1 MFGWTG
7 RVLDIDLTSSQ
18 VHDLPL
24 DKNLALTFLGGRG
37 LNSKILFDRV
47 RPGTDP
53 LGPDNVYCV
62 APGPLSGT
70 VLGMSSRVE
79 VSTLSPYSGILGDG
93 NAGER
98 FATVM
103 KRARADQIIIT
114 GQAAAPRY
122 LLVTPDNAELL
133 DASDLWGKGT
143 WETTDL
149 LLARHGKAA
158 SVACI
163 GQGGENLVRF
173 ASTIVDKYASAARG
187 SGAVLGA
194 KRLKAIVV
202 VGNHQVQLADP
213 ETFKELARL
222 DREFFA
228 KDEFQQ
234 TVASKY
240 GSHYGMIN
248 WRPGFRNYTKY
259 LEPGEVPAELRPEAW
274 KKFETGRTGC
284 GNCSVRCKNVYEI
297 PSGPRRGERGEA
309 LEYESIFCMGTNCG
323 VTDPV
328 AIMEMSNL
336 GDIYGLDVIPLG
348 NTMALAKDL
357 FNRGLLT
364 PETTGGLDL
373 SWDNVADQ
381 LELVH
386 RTALREGFG
395 NLLAEGMLS
404 MAKLLGPEAMR
415 YCYHVKGLSR
425 GPYPAGLFA
434 LAHATSTRGAD
445 HLRGRS
451 WAYGENDPE
460 LYPRLQASG
469 AMQADMD
476 DPVQAIILSERVCT
490 LADTVG
496 RCKGAVNSWANALP
510 LAWKEPLFT
519 GLARLLTAATGETF
533 TEESLIRA
541 SDRIYT
547 LEKAFNARQ
556 GITSVDDA
564 LPLNPDHY
572 SPEDM
577 DRERAK
583 HRALL
588 DRYYR
593 LQGQDPATGLPTREH
608 MTSLG
613 LDEEGRRLHDEG
625 PYPRW
630 TGPTLWPLDSYPHG
644 GRRS

>member
-541 SDRIYT
+541 ADRIYT

-572 SPEDM
+572 SPEAM

>member
-7 RVLDIDLTSSQ
+7 RILEIDLTTRTVRAETLSR
-18 VHDLPL
+18 DM
-24 DKNLALTFLGGRG
+24 AMAFLGGRG
-37 LNSKILFDRV
+37 LNSKILFDRIA
-47 RPGTDP
+47 PGLDP
-53 LGPDNVYCV
+53 LSPDNVYCI

-70 VLGMSSRVE
+70 ALGMTSRME

-114 GQAAAPRY
+114 GRADTPCY
-122 LLVTPDNAELL
+122 LLVTPNSAELL
-133 DASDLWGKGT
+133 DATSLWGKGS

-187 SGAVLGA
+187 SGAVLGS
-194 KRLKAIVV
+194 KKLKAIVV
-202 VGNHQVQLADP
+202 AGNHNVTLADP
-213 ETFKELARL
+213 ETFKELARQ

-228 KDEFQQ
+228 KDQFQQ
-234 TVASKY
+234 TVATRY

-248 WRPGFRNYTKY
+248 WRPGFRNYSKY
-259 LEPGEVPAELRPEAW
+259 LEPGEIPPELRPEAW
-274 KKFETGRTGC
+274 KQFETGRTGC

-297 PSGPRRGERGEA
+297 PSGSRKGEHGEA

-357 FNRGLLT
+357 FARGILT
-364 PETTGGLDL
+364 REMTGGLDL

-386 RTALREGFG
+386 LTALRQGFG
-395 NLLAEGMLS
+395 NVLAEGLLS
-404 MAKLLGPEAMR
+404 MATIIGPEAMQ

-451 WAYGENDPE
+451 WAFGENDPE

-469 AMQADMD
+469 AMHADMN
-476 DPVQAIILSERVCT
+476 DPVQAVILSERVCT

-510 LAWKEPLFT
+510 LAWKEPLFG

-533 TEESLIRA
+533 TEDSLIQA
-541 SDRIYT
+541 ADRIYT
-547 LEKAFNARQ
+547 LEKAFNTRQ
-556 GITSVDDA
+556 GITSSHDA
-564 LPLNPDHY
+564 IPLNPDHY
-572 SPEDM
+572 SPADM
-577 DRERAK
+577 ERERAK
-583 HRALL
+583 HRELL
-588 DRYYR
+588 RRYYA
-593 LQGQDPATGLPTREH
+593 LHGQDLDTGIPTRER
-608 MTSLG
+608 MESLG
-613 LDEEGRRLHDEG
+613 LTDEGRRLHEEG
-625 PYPRW
+625 PYPEWSGPVRW
-630 TGPTLWPLDSYPHG
+630 NLDTYPHG
-644 GRRS
+644 GQRA

>member
-1 MFGWTG
+1 MHAWTG
-7 RVLDIDLTSSQ
+7 RIIDIDLTADL
-18 VHDLPL
+18 VHGRELSRD
-24 DKNLALTFLGGRG
+24 LALAFLGGRG
-37 LNSKILFDRV
+37 LNSKVLFDRIA
-47 RPGTDP
+47 PGLDP
-53 LGPDNVYCV
+53 LSPGNIYCI

-70 VLGMSSRVE
+70 ILGMTSRME

-98 FATVM
+98 FATIM

-114 GQAAAPRY
+114 GRASRPCY
-122 LLVTPDNAELL
+122 LLVTPETAELH
-133 DASDLWGKGT
+133 DATGLWGKGA

-149 LLARHGKAA
+149 LLAKHGQKA

-163 GQGGENLVRF
+163 GQAGENLVRF

-187 SGAVLGA
+187 SGAVLGS
-194 KRLKAIVV
+194 KNVKAIVV
-202 VGNHQVQLADP
+202 VGNHAVSLADP
-213 ETFKELARL
+213 VTFKELAGL

-234 TVASKY
+234 NVASKY
-240 GSHYGMIN
+240 GSHHGMSD
-248 WRPGFRNYTKY
+248 WRPGFRNYAKY
-259 LEPGEVPAELRPEAW
+259 LEPGEVPPELRPEAW
-274 KKFETGRTGC
+274 KKYEIGRTGC

-297 PSGPRRGERGEA
+297 PDGPRKGEHGEA

-323 VTDPV
+323 VCDPV

-357 FNRGLLT
+357 FARGILT
-364 PETTGGLDL
+364 REQTGGLDL
-373 SWDNVADQ
+373 SWENIEDQ
-381 LELVH
+381 VELVH
-386 RTALREGFG
+386 LTALREGFG
-395 NLLAEGMLS
+395 NILAEGMLS
-404 MAKLLGPEAMR
+404 MAKILDPKAMQ

-460 LYPRLQASG
+460 LYPKLQASG
-469 AMQADMD
+469 ALHADMD

-490 LADTVG
+490 LADSVG

-510 LAWKEPLFT
+510 LAWKYPLFE
-519 GLARLLTAATGETF
+519 GLARLLNAATGEVF
-533 TEESLIRA
+533 TEANLIEA
-541 SDRIYT
+541 ADRIYT

-556 GITSVDDA
+556 GITSAHDSI
-564 LPLNPDHY
+564 PLNPDHH
-572 SPEDM
+572 SPEEM
-577 DRERAK
+577 ERERAR

-588 DRYYR
+588 GRYYT
-593 LQGQDPATGLPTREH
+593 LQGQDTQTGVPTEKRMQE
-608 MTSLG
+608 LG
-613 LDEEGRRLHDEG
+613 LAREGARLHDEG
-625 PYPRW
+625 PYPEW
-630 TGPTLWPLDSYPHG
+630 TGPTLWPLAAYPHG
-644 GRRS
+644 GKRA

>member
-1 MFGWTG
+1 M
-7 RVLDIDLTSSQ
+7 
-18 VHDLPL
+18 
-24 DKNLALTFLGGRG
+24 
-37 LNSKILFDRV
+37 
-47 RPGTDP
+47 
-53 LGPDNVYCV
+53 
-62 APGPLSGT
+62 
-70 VLGMSSRVE
+70 
-79 VSTLSPYSGILGDG
+79 
-93 NAGER
+93 
-98 FATVM
+98 
-103 KRARADQIIIT
+103 
-114 GQAAAPRY
+114 
-122 LLVTPDNAELL
+122 
-133 DASDLWGKGT
+133 
-143 WETTDL
+143 
-149 LLARHGKAA
+149 
-158 SVACI
+158 
-163 GQGGENLVRF
+163 
-173 ASTIVDKYASAARG
+173 
-187 SGAVLGA
+187 
-194 KRLKAIVV
+194 V

-541 SDRIYT
+541 ADRIYT

-572 SPEDM
+572 SPEAM

>member
-1 MFGWTG
+1 MDGWTG
-7 RVLDIDLTSSQ
+7 RTIDIDLTAMT
-18 VHDLPL
+18 VRTPPL
-24 DKNLALTFLGGRG
+24 DRDLALSFLGGRG
-37 LNSKILFDRV
+37 LNSKTLFDRI
-47 RPGTDP
+47 PLGIDP
-53 LGPDNVYCV
+53 LAPENVCCI

-70 VLGMSSRVE
+70 ILGMTSRME

-98 FATVM
+98 FASVM

-114 GQAAAPRY
+114 GRAASPRY
-122 LLVTPDNAELL
+122 LLVTPDSAELL
-133 DASDLWGKGT
+133 DARDLWGKDT
-143 WETTDL
+143 WQTTDL
-149 LLARHGKAA
+149 LLARHGAKA

-163 GQGGENLVRF
+163 GQAGENLVRF

-187 SGAVLGA
+187 SGAVLGS
-194 KRLKAIVV
+194 KNLKAVV
-202 VGNHQVQLADP
+202 VLGDHRVTLADP

-222 DREFFA
+222 DREYFA
-228 KDEFQQ
+228 KDEFQRN
-234 TVASKY
+234 VASRY
-240 GSHYGMIN
+240 GSHHGVVN
-248 WRPGFRNYTKY
+248 WRPGFRNYKKY
-259 LEPGEVPAELRPEAW
+259 LEPGEIPKQLRPEAW
-274 KKFETGRTGC
+274 KEFEIGRTGC
-284 GNCSVRCKNVYEI
+284 GNCPVRCKNVYEI
-297 PSGPRRGERGEA
+297 PSGARKGEHGEA

-348 NTMALAKDL
+348 NAMALAKDL
-357 FNRGLLT
+357 FARGILT
-364 PETTGGLDL
+364 RERTGGLDL

-381 LELVH
+381 VELVH
-386 RTALREGFG
+386 LTALREGFG

-404 MAKLLGPEAMR
+404 MAKIIGPEALP

-434 LAHATSTRGAD
+434 LAHATSPRGAD

-451 WAYGENDPE
+451 WAYGENDPS

-469 AMQADMD
+469 AMHADMD

-490 LADTVG
+490 LADSVG

-510 LAWKEPLFT
+510 LAWKYPLFD
-519 GLARLLTAATGETF
+519 GLARVLNAATGETF
-533 TEESLIRA
+533 TEADLIDA
-541 SDRIYT
+541 ADRIYT

-556 GITSVDDA
+556 GITSIHDA
-564 LPLNPDHY
+564 IPLSPDHY
-572 SPEDM
+572 SPEEM

-583 HRALL
+583 HRDLL

-593 LQGQDPATGLPTREH
+593 LQGQDARTGIPTRQRMEH
-608 MTSLG
+608 LG
-613 LDEEGRRLHDEG
+613 LVTEAHRLHEEG
-625 PYPRW
+625 PYPEW
-630 TGPTLWPLDSYPHG
+630 TGPPLRPLDEYPCG
-644 GRRS
+644 GKRA

>member
-122 LLVTPDNAELL
+122 LLVTPDSAELL

-234 TVASKY
+234 TVATKY

-364 PETTGGLDL
+364 PEMTGGLDL

-460 LYPRLQASG
+460 LYPKLQASG

-541 SDRIYT
+541 ADRIYT

-556 GITSVDDA
+556 GITSIDDA
-564 LPLNPDHY
+564 LPLNPDHH

-583 HRALL
+583 HHALL

>member
-1 MFGWTG
+1 MHGWTG
-7 RVLDIDLTSSQ
+7 RILDIDLTTSALRTES
-18 VHDLPL
+18 LSRE
-24 DKNLALTFLGGRG
+24 LAQSFLGGRG

-47 RPGTDP
+47 APGLDP
-53 LGPDNVYCV
+53 LSPDNVYCI

-70 VLGMSSRVE
+70 VLGMTSRME

-103 KRARADQIIIT
+103 KRARADQLIVT
-114 GQAAAPRY
+114 GRAARPCY
-122 LLVTPDNAELL
+122 LLITPETAELH
-133 DASDLWGKGT
+133 DASNLWGKGA

-149 LLARHGKAA
+149 LLAKHGQHA

-163 GQGGENLVRF
+163 GQAGENLVRF

-187 SGAVLGA
+187 SGAVLGS
-194 KRLKAIVV
+194 KNLKAIVV
-202 VGNHQVQLADP
+202 VGNHSVTLADP

-234 TVASKY
+234 NVATRY

-259 LEPGEVPAELRPEAW
+259 LEPGEVPPALRPEAW
-274 KKFETGRTGC
+274 KKYEIGRTGC

-297 PSGPRRGERGEA
+297 PTGARKGEHGEA

-336 GDIYGLDVIPLG
+336 GDIYGLDVLPLG

-357 FNRGLLT
+357 FARGILT
-364 PETTGGLDL
+364 RERTGGLDL

-381 LELVH
+381 VELVH
-386 RTALREGFG
+386 LTALREGFG
-395 NLLAEGMLS
+395 NVLAEGLLS
-404 MAKLLGPEAMR
+404 MAKILGPEAMR

-451 WAYGENDPE
+451 WAYGENDPD
-460 LYPRLQASG
+460 LYPKLQASN
-469 AMQADMD
+469 AMHADMD

-490 LADTVG
+490 LADSVG

-510 LAWKEPLFT
+510 LAWKDPLFG
-519 GLARLLTAATGETF
+519 GLARLLTAATGESF
-533 TEESLIRA
+533 TEASLIEA
-541 SDRIYT
+541 ADRIYT

-556 GITSVDDA
+556 GITSAHDSI
-564 LPLNPDHY
+564 PLNPDLHTA
-572 SPEDM
+572 EEM
-577 DRERAK
+577 EQERTK

-588 DRYYR
+588 DRYYH
-593 LQGQDPATGLPTREH
+593 LQGQDRETGIPMRER
-608 MTSLG
+608 MEALG
-613 LDEEGRRLHDEG
+613 LGDEGARLHDEG
-625 PYPRW
+625 PYPEW
-630 TGPTLWPLDSYPHG
+630 TGPVLWPLDAYPHG
-644 GRRS
+644 GQRS

>member
-1 MFGWTG
+1 MHGWTG
-7 RVLDIDLTSSQ
+7 RILDIDLTANT
-18 VHDLPL
+18 VHTRELSRD
-24 DKNLALTFLGGRG
+24 LALAFLGGRG
-37 LNSKILFDRV
+37 LNSKVLFDRIA
-47 RPGTDP
+47 PGLDP
-53 LGPDNVYCV
+53 LSPANVYCI

-70 VLGMSSRVE
+70 VLGMTSRME

-114 GQAAAPRY
+114 GRAERPCY
-122 LLVTPDNAELL
+122 LLVTPDAAELH
-133 DASDLWGKGT
+133 DARDLWGKGA

-149 LLARHGKAA
+149 LLARHGAKA

-187 SGAVLGA
+187 SGAVLGS
-194 KRLKAIVV
+194 KNLKAIVV
-202 VGNHQVQLADP
+202 AGNHAVTLADP

-234 TVASKY
+234 TVASRY
-240 GSHYGMIN
+240 GSHHGMVD
-248 WRPGFRNYTKY
+248 WRPGFRNYAKY
-259 LEPGEVPAELRPEAW
+259 LEPEDVPQQFRPEAW
-274 KKFETGRTGC
+274 KRYEIGRTGC

-297 PSGPRRGERGEA
+297 PSGPRKGEHGEA

-357 FNRGLLT
+357 FARGILT
-364 PETTGGLDL
+364 REMTGGLDL
-373 SWDNVADQ
+373 SWDNVQDQ
-381 LELVH
+381 VELVH
-386 RTALREGFG
+386 LTALREGFG

-404 MAKLLGPEAMR
+404 MATIIGPEALQ

-451 WAYGENDPE
+451 WAFGENDPE
-460 LYPRLQASG
+460 LFPKLQASG
-469 AMQADMD
+469 AMHADMN

-510 LAWKEPLFT
+510 LAWKDPLFG
-519 GLARLLTAATGETF
+519 GLASLLTAATGERF
-533 TEESLIRA
+533 SEASLIEA
-541 SDRIYT
+541 ADRIYT

-556 GITSVDDA
+556 GITSLHDSI
-564 LPLNPDHY
+564 PLNPDHF

-577 DRERAK
+577 ERERRK
-583 HRALL
+583 HHALL
-588 DRYYR
+588 RRYYEAH
-593 LQGQDPATGLPTREH
+593 GQDLDTGIPTLQRMEE
-608 MTSLG
+608 LG
-613 LDEEGRRLHDEG
+613 LAEEGRRLHGEG
-625 PYPRW
+625 PYPAW
-630 TGPTLWPLDSYPHG
+630 HGPALWALDSYPHG
-644 GRRS
+644 GQRS

>member
-1 MFGWTG
+1 MHGWTG
-7 RVLDIDLTSSQ
+7 RIIDIDLTAGAILNR
-18 VHDLPL
+18 VLPRDL
-24 DKNLALTFLGGRG
+24 AMAFLGGRG
-37 LNSKILFDRV
+37 LNSKVLFDRV
-47 RPGTDP
+47 APGLDP
-53 LGPDNVYCV
+53 LSPGNVYCV

-70 VLGMSSRVE
+70 VLGMTSRME

-103 KRARADQIIIT
+103 KRARADQIIVT
-114 GQAAAPRY
+114 GRAAKPCY
-122 LLVTPDNAELL
+122 LLVTPETAELH
-133 DASDLWGKGT
+133 DASNLWGKGA

-149 LLARHGKAA
+149 LLARHGTKS

-187 SGAVLGA
+187 SGAVLGS
-194 KRLKAIVV
+194 KNLKAIVV
-202 VGNHQVQLADP
+202 VGNHNVSLADP

-228 KDEFQQ
+228 RDEFQQ
-234 TVASKY
+234 SVATKY
-240 GSHYGMIN
+240 GSHHGMIN
-248 WRPGFRNYTKY
+248 WRPGFRNYSKY
-259 LEPGEVPAELRPEAW
+259 LEPGEVPPGLRPEAW
-274 KKFETGRTGC
+274 KRFETGRTGC

-297 PSGPRRGERGEA
+297 PSGARKGERGEA

-357 FNRGLLT
+357 FARGILT
-364 PETTGGLDL
+364 RELTGGLDL
-373 SWDNVADQ
+373 SWENAVDQ
-381 LELVH
+381 VELVH
-386 RTALREGFG
+386 LTALREGFG
-395 NLLAEGMLS
+395 NILAEGMLS
-404 MAKLLGPEAMR
+404 MAKIIGPQALQ

-451 WAYGENDPE
+451 WAYGENDPD
-460 LYPRLQASG
+460 LYPKLQASG
-469 AMQADMD
+469 AMHADMN

-490 LADTVG
+490 LADSVG

-510 LAWKEPLFT
+510 LAWKEPLFG
-519 GLARLLTAATGETF
+519 GLAHLLTAATGEPF
-533 TEESLIRA
+533 DEASLIEA
-541 SDRIYT
+541 ADRIYT

-556 GITSVDDA
+556 GIVSAHDA
-564 LPLNPDHY
+564 IPLNPDHFT
-572 SPEDM
+572 PEEM
-577 DRERAK
+577 EAERAK
-583 HRALL
+583 HRTLL

-593 LQGQDPATGLPTREH
+593 LQGQDPTTGVPTRARMEA
-608 MTSLG
+608 LG
-613 LDEEGRRLHDEG
+613 LAAEGARLHDEG
-625 PYPRW
+625 PYPEW
-630 TGPTLWPLDSYPHG
+630 QGPALWPLDSYPRG
-644 GRRS
+644 GTRA

>member
-1 MFGWTG
+1 MHGWTG
-7 RVLDIDLTSSQ
+7 RIIDIDLTAGAILNR
-18 VHDLPL
+18 VLPRDL
-24 DKNLALTFLGGRG
+24 AMAFLGGRG
-37 LNSKILFDRV
+37 LNSKVLFDRV
-47 RPGTDP
+47 APGLDP
-53 LGPDNVYCV
+53 LSPGNVYCV

-70 VLGMSSRVE
+70 VLGMTSRME

-103 KRARADQIIIT
+103 KRARADQIIVT
-114 GQAAAPRY
+114 GRAAKPCY
-122 LLVTPDNAELL
+122 LLVTPETAELH
-133 DASDLWGKGT
+133 DASNLWGKGA

-149 LLARHGKAA
+149 LLARHGTKS

-187 SGAVLGA
+187 SGAVLGS
-194 KRLKAIVV
+194 KNLKAIVV
-202 VGNHQVQLADP
+202 VGNHNVSLADP

-228 KDEFQQ
+228 RDEFQQ
-234 TVASKY
+234 SVATKY
-240 GSHYGMIN
+240 GSHHGMIN
-248 WRPGFRNYTKY
+248 WRPGFRNYSKY
-259 LEPGEVPAELRPEAW
+259 LEPGEVPPGLRPEAW
-274 KKFETGRTGC
+274 KRFETGRTGC

-297 PSGPRRGERGEA
+297 PSGARKGERGEA

-357 FNRGLLT
+357 FARGILT
-364 PETTGGLDL
+364 REMAGGLDL
-373 SWDNVADQ
+373 SWENAADQ
-381 LELVH
+381 VELVH
-386 RTALREGFG
+386 LTALREGFG
-395 NLLAEGMLS
+395 NILAEGMLS
-404 MAKLLGPEAMR
+404 MAKIIGPQALQ

-451 WAYGENDPE
+451 WAYGENDPD
-460 LYPRLQASG
+460 LYPKLQASG
-469 AMQADMD
+469 AMHADMN

-490 LADTVG
+490 LADSVG

-510 LAWKEPLFT
+510 LAWKEPLFG
-519 GLARLLTAATGETF
+519 GLAHLLTAATGEPFSET
-533 TEESLIRA
+533 SLIEA
-541 SDRIYT
+541 ADRIYT

-556 GITSVDDA
+556 GIVSAHDA
-564 LPLNPDHY
+564 IPLNPDHFT
-572 SPEDM
+572 PEEM
-577 DRERAK
+577 EAERAK

-593 LQGQDPATGLPTREH
+593 LQGQDTATGVPTRARME
-608 MTSLG
+608 TLG
-613 LDEEGRRLHDEG
+613 LAAEGARLHDEG
-625 PYPRW
+625 PYPEW
-630 TGPTLWPLDSYPHG
+630 QGPVLWPLDSYPRG
-644 GRRS
+644 GTRA

>member
-541 SDRIYT
+541 ADRINT

-572 SPEDM
+572 SPEAM

>member
-1 MFGWTG
+1 MHAWTG
-7 RVLDIDLTSSQ
+7 RIIDINLTAGTVLSRE
-18 VHDLPL
+18 LPR
-24 DKNLALTFLGGRG
+24 DLALTFLGGRG
-37 LNSKILFDRV
+37 LNSKVLFDRV
-47 RPGTDP
+47 APGLDP
-53 LGPDNVYCV
+53 LSPDNVYCI

-70 VLGMSSRVE
+70 VLGMTSRME

-114 GQAAAPRY
+114 GRSPRPSY
-122 LLVTPDNAELL
+122 LLVTPEKAELH
-133 DASDLWGKGT
+133 DASTLWGKGC

-149 LLARHGKAA
+149 LLARHGKSA

-163 GQGGENLVRF
+163 GQAGENLVRF

-187 SGAVLGA
+187 SGAVLGS
-194 KRLKAIVV
+194 KNLKAIVV
-202 VGNHQVQLADP
+202 AGNHAVTLADP

-228 KDEFQQ
+228 RDEFQQ
-234 TVASKY
+234 NVASRY
-240 GSHYGMIN
+240 GSHHGMVN

-259 LEPGEVPAELRPEAW
+259 LEPGEVPPELRPEGW

-284 GNCSVRCKNVYEI
+284 GNCSVRCKNMYEI
-297 PSGPRRGERGEA
+297 PTGGRKGERGEA

-348 NTMALAKDL
+348 NTIALAKDL
-357 FNRGLLT
+357 YARGLLT
-364 PETTGGLDL
+364 RAQTGGLDL
-373 SWDNVADQ
+373 SWENVEDQ
-381 LELVH
+381 IELVH
-386 RTALREGFG
+386 QTALRQGFG
-395 NLLAEGMLS
+395 NILAEGMLS
-404 MAKLLGPEAMR
+404 MAKLLGPETMQ

-451 WAYGENDPE
+451 WAYGENDPD

-469 AMQADMD
+469 TMHADMD

-510 LAWKEPLFT
+510 LAWKYPLFE
-519 GLARLLTAATGETF
+519 GLARVLSAATGESF
-533 TEESLIRA
+533 TEAGLIEA
-541 SDRIYT
+541 ADRIYT

-556 GITSVDDA
+556 GITSLHDGI
-564 LPLNPDHY
+564 PLNPDHHT
-572 SPEDM
+572 PEEM
-577 DRERAK
+577 EQERAR
-583 HRALL
+583 HRELL
-588 DRYYR
+588 TRYYR
-593 LQGQDPATGLPTREH
+593 LQGQDIQTGIPTQVR
-608 MTSLG
+608 MTELG
-613 LDEEGRRLHDEG
+613 LTEEGKRLHDDG
-625 PYPRW
+625 PYPEW
-630 TGPTLWPLDSYPHG
+630 TGPALWPLDTYPCG
-644 GRRS
+644 GMRA

>member
-7 RVLDIDLTSSQ
+7 RIIDIDLTAMAISTSELDR
-18 VHDLPL
+18 DL
-24 DKNLALTFLGGRG
+24 AMSFLGGRG
-37 LNSKILFDRV
+37 LNSKVLFDRIP
-47 RPGTDP
+47 PGLDP
-53 LGPDNVYCV
+53 LSPENVYCI

-70 VLGMSSRVE
+70 VLGMTSRME

-114 GQAAAPRY
+114 GRAASPCY
-122 LLVTPDNAELL
+122 LLVTPESAELL
-133 DASDLWGKGT
+133 DARDLWGKGT

-149 LLARHGKAA
+149 LMSRHGARA

-187 SGAVLGA
+187 SGAVLGS
-194 KRLKAIVV
+194 KNLKAVV
-202 VGNHQVQLADP
+202 VAGSHSVALADP
-213 ETFKELARL
+213 ETFRELARL

-234 TVASKY
+234 GVATKF
-240 GSHYGMIN
+240 GSLYGMVN
-248 WRPGFRNYTKY
+248 WRPGFRNYSKY
-259 LEPGEVPAELRPEAW
+259 LEPEEVPSQLRPEAW
-274 KKFETGRTGC
+274 KRFETGRTGC

-297 PSGPRRGERGEA
+297 PSGPRKGEHGEA

-328 AIMEMSNL
+328 PIMEMSNL

-348 NTMALAKDL
+348 NAMALAKDL
-357 FNRGLLT
+357 FARGILT
-364 PETTGGLDL
+364 REQTGGLDL
-373 SWDNVADQ
+373 SWDNAADQ
-381 LELVH
+381 VELVH
-386 RTALREGFG
+386 LTALREGFG
-395 NLLAEGMLS
+395 NLLAHGMLS
-404 MAKLLGPEAMR
+404 MARIRGPQALR
-415 YCYHVKGLSR
+415 FCYHVKGMSR

-460 LYPRLQASG
+460 LFPRLQASG
-469 AMQADMD
+469 TMHADMD

-490 LADTVG
+490 LADSVG

-510 LAWKEPLFT
+510 LAWKEPLFG
-519 GLARLLTAATGETF
+519 GLARLLTAATGEHF
-533 TEESLIRA
+533 DEESLIRA
-541 SDRIYT
+541 ADRIYT

-556 GITSVDDA
+556 GITSAHDA
-564 LPLNPDHY
+564 IPLNPDHFG
-572 SPEDM
+572 PQDM
-577 DRERAK
+577 ERERER

-588 DRYYR
+588 DRYYA
-593 LQGQDPATGLPTREH
+593 LQGQDLQTGLPTLERMEN
-608 MTSLG
+608 LG
-613 LDEEGRRLHDEG
+613 LAVEGTRLHGEG
-625 PYPRW
+625 PYPEW
-630 TGPTLWPLDSYPHG
+630 TGPALRPPEGYPHG
-644 GRRS
+644 GRRA

>member
-1 MFGWTG
+1 MHGWTG
-7 RVLDIDLTSSQ
+7 RIIDIDLTAGAVQSR
-18 VHDLPL
+18 DLPR
-24 DKNLALTFLGGRG
+24 DLALAFLGGRG
-37 LNSKILFDRV
+37 LNSTILFDRIA
-47 RPGTDP
+47 PGLDP
-53 LGPDNVYCV
+53 LSPENVYCI

-70 VLGMSSRVE
+70 VLGMTSRME

-114 GQAAAPRY
+114 GRAASPCY
-122 LLVTPDNAELL
+122 LLVTPKAAELH
-133 DASDLWGKGT
+133 DASGLWGKGC

-149 LLARHGKAA
+149 LLAKHGKKA

-163 GQGGENLVRF
+163 GQAGENLVRF

-187 SGAVLGA
+187 SGAVLGS
-194 KRLKAIVV
+194 KNVKAIVV
-202 VGNHQVQLADP
+202 VGNHAVTLADP
-213 ETFKELARL
+213 TTFKELARL

-228 KDEFQQ
+228 NDAFQQ
-234 TVASKY
+234 NVASRY
-240 GSHYGMIN
+240 GSHHGMSD
-248 WRPGFRNYTKY
+248 WRPGYRNYAKY
-259 LEPGEVPAELRPEAW
+259 LEPDDVPPALRPQAW
-274 KKFETGRTGC
+274 KRYEIGRTGC

-297 PSGPRRGERGEA
+297 PDGMRKGEHGEA

-348 NTMALAKDL
+348 NAMALAKDL
-357 FNRGLLT
+357 FARGLLT
-364 PETTGGLDL
+364 RTQTGGLDL
-373 SWDNVADQ
+373 SWDNAADQ
-381 LELVH
+381 IELVH
-386 RTALREGFG
+386 QTALREGFG
-395 NLLAEGMLS
+395 NILAEGMLS

-460 LYPRLQASG
+460 LFPKLQASG
-469 AMQADMD
+469 AMRADMN

-490 LADTVG
+490 LADAVG

-510 LAWKEPLFT
+510 LAWKYPLFD
-519 GLARLLTAATGETF
+519 GLARVLNAATGEAF
-533 TEESLIRA
+533 SEADLIDA
-541 SDRIYT
+541 ADRIYT

-556 GITSVDDA
+556 GITSIHDA
-564 LPLNPDHY
+564 IPLNPDHH
-572 SPEDM
+572 SPEEM

-583 HRALL
+583 HRELL

-593 LQGQDPATGLPTREH
+593 LQGQDACTGIPTRQRMEH
-608 MTSLG
+608 LG
-613 LDEEGRRLHDEG
+613 LAEEARRLHEEG
-625 PYPRW
+625 PYPEW
-630 TGPTLWPLDSYPHG
+630 TGPPLRPLDKYPGG
-644 GRRS
+644 GRRA

>member
-593 LQGQDPATGLPTREH
+593 LQGQDPTTGLPTREH

>member
-1 MFGWTG
+1 MHAWTG
-7 RVLDIDLTSSQ
+7 RIIDINLSKGE
-18 VHDLPL
+18 VHSGELSRDVA
-24 DKNLALTFLGGRG
+24 LAFLGGRG
-37 LNSKILFDRV
+37 LNSKILFDRIA
-47 RPGTDP
+47 PGLDP
-53 LGPDNVYCV
+53 LSPDNVYCI

-70 VLGMSSRVE
+70 VLGMTSRME

-114 GQAAAPRY
+114 GRAAKPCY
-122 LLVTPDNAELL
+122 LLVTPDTAELH
-133 DASDLWGKGT
+133 DASNLWGKDC

-149 LLARHGKAA
+149 LLARHGKQA

-163 GQGGENLVRF
+163 GQAGENLVRF

-187 SGAVLGA
+187 SGAVLGS
-194 KRLKAIVV
+194 KNLKAVV
-202 VGNHQVQLADP
+202 VAGNHAVSLHDP
-213 ETFKELARL
+213 ATFKELARL

-228 KDEFQQ
+228 TDEFQQ
-234 TVASKY
+234 SVASKY
-240 GSHYGMIN
+240 GSHHGMN
-248 WRPGFRNYTKY
+248 DWRPGFRNYAKY
-259 LEPGEVPAELRPEAW
+259 LEPDEVPPALRREAW
-274 KKFETGRTGC
+274 KRYEIGRTGC

-297 PSGPRRGERGEA
+297 PSGNRKGEHGEA

-348 NTMALAKDL
+348 NALALAKDL
-357 FNRGLLT
+357 FARGLLSK
-364 PETTGGLDL
+364 EQTGGLDL

-381 LELVH
+381 VELVH
-386 RTALREGFG
+386 QTALRTGFG
-395 NLLAEGMLS
+395 NILAEGMLS
-404 MAKLLGPEAMR
+404 MAKILGPEAMR

-451 WAYGENDPE
+451 WAYGENDPA
-460 LYPRLQASG
+460 LYPMLQTSG
-469 AMQADMD
+469 TMHADMD

-490 LADTVG
+490 LADAVG

-510 LAWKEPLFT
+510 LAWKYPLFD

-533 TEESLIRA
+533 TDKGLIEA
-541 SDRIYT
+541 ADRIYA

-556 GITSVDDA
+556 GITSLHDSI
-564 LPLNPDHY
+564 PLNPDHY
-572 SPEDM
+572 SPEEM
-577 DRERAK
+577 ERQQAT
-583 HRALL
+583 HHDLL
-588 DRYYR
+588 KRYYQ
-593 LQGQDPATGLPTREH
+593 LQGLDAGTGIPTRER
-608 MTSLG
+608 MKELG
-613 LDEEGRRLHDEG
+613 LTAEGERLYREG
-625 PYPRW
+625 PYPEW
-630 TGPTLWPLDSYPHG
+630 TGPALRPLDQYPHG
-644 GRRS
+644 GSRA

>member
-1 MFGWTG
+1 MHAWTG
-7 RVLDIDLTSSQ
+7 RIIEIDLTAGA
-18 VHDLPL
+18 VHSRELPREQA
-24 DKNLALTFLGGRG
+24 LAFLGGRG
-37 LNSKILFDRV
+37 FNSKILFDRV
-47 RPGTDP
+47 APGLDP
-53 LGPDNVYCV
+53 LSPENVYCI

-70 VLGMSSRVE
+70 VLGMTSRME

-114 GQAAAPRY
+114 GRAATPSY
-122 LLVTPDNAELL
+122 LLVTPETAELH
-133 DASDLWGKGT
+133 DASGLWGRNC

-149 LLARHGKAA
+149 LLAKHGQKA

-163 GQGGENLVRF
+163 GQAGENLVRF

-187 SGAVLGA
+187 SGAVLGS
-194 KRLKAIVV
+194 KNLKAVV
-202 VGNHQVQLADP
+202 VAGNHAVTLADP
-213 ETFKELARL
+213 ATFKELARL

-228 KDEFQQ
+228 TDEFQRN
-234 TVASKY
+234 VASRY
-240 GSHYGMIN
+240 GSHHGMSE
-248 WRPGFRNYTKY
+248 WRPGFRNYSKY
-259 LEPGEVPAELRPEAW
+259 LEPGEVPPALRPEAW
-274 KKFETGRTGC
+274 KRYEIGRTGC

-297 PSGPRRGERGEA
+297 PEGARKGERGEA

-348 NTMALAKDL
+348 NAMALAKDL
-357 FNRGLLT
+357 FARGLLAR
-364 PETTGGLDL
+364 EQTGGLDL

-381 LELVH
+381 IELVH
-386 RTALREGFG
+386 LTALRQGFG
-395 NLLAEGMLS
+395 NILAEGMLS

-460 LYPRLQASG
+460 LYPKLQASG
-469 AMQADMD
+469 AMHADMD
-476 DPVQAIILSERVCT
+476 DPAQAIILSERVCT
-490 LADTVG
+490 LADAVG

-510 LAWKEPLFT
+510 LAWKEPLFG
-519 GLARLLTAATGETF
+519 GLAHLLTAATGEAF
-533 TEESLIRA
+533 DEESLVRA
-541 SDRIYT
+541 ADRIYT

-556 GITSVDDA
+556 GITCAHDSI
-564 LPLNPDHY
+564 PLNPDHF

-577 DRERAK
+577 ERERAR

-588 DRYYR
+588 ERYYA
-593 LQGQDPATGLPTREH
+593 LQGQDPATGVPTKERME
-608 MTSLG
+608 MLG
-613 LDEEGRRLHDEG
+613 LGAEAARLHAEG
-625 PYPRW
+625 PYREWDGPR
-630 TGPTLWPLDSYPHG
+630 LWPPDKYPRG
-644 GRRS
+644 GNRA

>member
-1 MFGWTG
+1 MHGWTG
-7 RVLDIDLTSSQ
+7 RILDIDLTANT
-18 VHDLPL
+18 VHTRELSRD
-24 DKNLALTFLGGRG
+24 LALAFLGGRG
-37 LNSKILFDRV
+37 LNSKVLFDRIT
-47 RPGTDP
+47 PGLDP
-53 LGPDNVYCV
+53 LSPANVYCI

-70 VLGMSSRVE
+70 ILGMTSRME

-103 KRARADQIIIT
+103 KRARADQIIVT
-114 GQAAAPRY
+114 GRAERPCY
-122 LLVTPDNAELL
+122 LLVTPDKAELL
-133 DASDLWGKGT
+133 DARDLWGKGA

-149 LLARHGKAA
+149 LLARHGAKA

-187 SGAVLGA
+187 SGAVLGS
-194 KRLKAIVV
+194 KLLKAIVV
-202 VGNHQVQLADP
+202 AGNHAVTLADP
-213 ETFKELARL
+213 ETFRELARL

-234 TVASKY
+234 TVASRY
-240 GSHYGMIN
+240 GSHHGMAD
-248 WRPGFRNYTKY
+248 WRPGFRNYSKY
-259 LEPGEVPAELRPEAW
+259 LEPEDVPQQLRPEAW
-274 KKFETGRTGC
+274 KRYEIGRTGC

-297 PSGPRRGERGEA
+297 PSGKRQGERGEA

-357 FNRGLLT
+357 FARGILT
-364 PETTGGLDL
+364 REMTGGLDL
-373 SWDNVADQ
+373 SWDNVQDQ
-381 LELVH
+381 VELVH
-386 RTALREGFG
+386 LTALREGFG

-404 MAKLLGPEAMR
+404 MATVIGPEALQ

-451 WAYGENDPE
+451 WAFGENDPE
-460 LYPRLQASG
+460 LFPKLQASG
-469 AMQADMD
+469 AMHADMN
-476 DPVQAIILSERVCT
+476 DPVQAIVLSERVCT

-510 LAWKEPLFT
+510 LAWKEPLFG
-519 GLARLLTAATGETF
+519 GLASLLTAATGERF
-533 TEESLIRA
+533 SEASLIA
-541 SDRIYT
+541 AADRIYT

-556 GITSVDDA
+556 GITSLHDSI
-564 LPLNPDHY
+564 PLNPDHF

-577 DRERAK
+577 ERERHT

-588 DRYYR
+588 RRYYAAH
-593 LQGQDPATGLPTREH
+593 GQDLDTGIPTRER
-608 MTSLG
+608 MEELG
-613 LDEEGRRLHDEG
+613 LAEEGRRLHEDG
-625 PYPRW
+625 PYPAW
-630 TGPTLWPLDSYPHG
+630 HGPTLWPLDSYPHG
-644 GRRS
+644 GQRA